1 MAYTVE
7 INEPGTGSRRVQI
20 GAVTHVGREG
30 DGIVVT
36 DKGVSRSHLRLIP
49 SGDSLEVAE
58 LGSTNGTL
66 VNGKRV
72 SGVTELSIGDIIRL
86 GETDIVVVDGP
97 SLAPTPAGASRD
109 LIAANGPA
117 TLDDPLSASGKGAGP
132 LPTPAIRPVLE
143 ELEARET
150 DAAIIRY
157 RPDSAGEKAA
167 PGVVAAVRRA
177 RRRLAGLGSEP
188 WGFRP
193 NVCLVDPFPHPHE
206 PETIVSS
213 GAVVDSVTG
222 EVWMAVTP
230 ESPPESPE
238 RALALLFGAALP
250 AGQELAYLLEGYGLY
265 AAGAPAPDSDLA
277 ALTLPP
283 LSVAEG
289 ELGTAMSL
297 SFVNYLIDQS
307 GEAEFRRFM
316 ASSRPGRINNA
327 AEEVYGASMQLLE
340 QKWRTKLET
349 GAAPIKTSRFLRLAA
364 RYLRPHVRREI
375 EMAVYML
382 FGLVF
387 TVVFPFALR
396 RLIDQAIPSGH
407 FSEVLKLVGFLGV
420 AFLISLL
427 ADLRRTYQAAWVSGS
442 VVRQIRTEM
451 FGRLQELDVAWFT
464 RHQQGD
470 VMSRLFSDVSMVEQG
485 LSQTLRE
492 GLFQLLT
499 LVVSAGV
506 LLTLNPLLGAIVIA
520 GAPLVGIVY
529 RLMSGGAR
537 KRSVAVQER
546 IGSLLSVTIENYL
559 AQPIVK
565 AFGLEA
571 KERARFKRGSDRLF
585 KAEVRLHLFSGL
597 FGLSVN
603 SLVTLLRLVVLAVG
617 GWLILHGRLT
627 VGGLV
632 AFVSLMSQVLS
643 PVTALTGLGQ
653 LVQMA
658 TGALARINE
667 VLHSVPVVSDS
678 PGATTQTRFQDEIRL
693 DDVHF
698 SYTPEAPALNGIS
711 VTIKAGQRVAFVGP
725 TGAGK
730 SSILQLL
737 MRFHDPDQ
745 GTVTMDGIDLRAVNV
760 ASARAQIGTVF
771 QDTFLFDA
779 TLRENIA
786 FGHPGATD
794 ADVRAAAQAAEL
806 DTFIASLPRGYDTPV
821 GERGACLSGG
831 QRQRVAIARALLR
844 DPRILL
850 LDEATSAL
858 DPRTERRIAA
868 TLDRVGEGRTTIAVT
883 HRLTSITG
891 YDQIFVVVSGKI
903 AERGTHAELLA
914 AGGVYAG
921 LWAEQ
926 TGGIIPSPVGFE
938 VVESLRL
945 VPLFAGLADAELRAV
960 ADRMRPVQVATGETL
975 PEGGHLVLVCR
986 GRAAVLV
993 PGLRG
998 KLVPATELTAGDSFG
1013 VAALMGDEGGRILQ
1027 AREPLDLLV
1036 LDNDTI
1042 SGLAALLPPIAA
1054 VLDGKR
1060 RMLAAPAGGHRLVRM
1075 TIGPTPRFST
1085 SIEATSADTGRDRD
1099 GYAVAV
1105 SG

>member
-7 INEPGTGSRRVQI
+7 INEPGTSSRRVDI
-20 GAVTHVGREG
+20 AAITHVGRQG
-30 DGIVVT
+30 NGIIIS
-36 DKGVSRSHLRLIP
+36 DKGVSRSHLNLIP
-49 SGDSLEVAE
+49 SGDALELAD

-66 VNGKRV
+66 VNGAQV
-72 SGVTELSIGDIIRL
+72 SAITPLSIGDIIRL

-97 SLAPTPAGASRD
+97 PDARLPAETSQDSIAASSPATPDTPASATNNRARPSS
-109 LIAANGPA
+109 LPA
-117 TLDDPLSASGKGAGP
+117 RRPILD
-132 LPTPAIRPVLE
+132 

-150 DAAIIRY
+150 DVAIIRY
-157 RPDSAGEKAA
+157 RLHSAGEKAVPA
-167 PGVVAAVRRA
+167 VIAAVRRA

-193 NVCLVDPFPHPHE
+193 HVCLVDPFPHPHE

-213 GAVVDSVTG
+213 GAVVDPLSG

-230 ESPPESPE
+230 ESPPEPLE

-250 AGQELAYLLEGYGLY
+250 AGQELAFLLEGYGLY

-283 LSVAEG
+283 LSAAEG
-289 ELGTAMSL
+289 ELSTAMSL
-297 SFVNYLIDQS
+297 SFVSYLIDQS
-307 GEAEFRRFM
+307 GETEFRRFM
-316 ASSRPGRINNA
+316 ASSQPGRVNNA
-327 AEEVYGASMQLLE
+327 AEEIYGASMQLLE
-340 QKWRTKLET
+340 QRWRTKLET
-349 GAAPIKTSRFLRLAA
+349 GSAPIKTSRFLRLAV

-375 EMAVYML
+375 EMAVYMG
-382 FGLVF
+382 FGLLF

-396 RLIDQAIPSGH
+396 RLIDQAIPSRH
-407 FSEVLKLVGFLGV
+407 FSEVLKLVSFLGV

-451 FGRLQELDVAWFT
+451 FGRLQDLDVAWFT

-492 GLFQLLT
+492 GLFQLLS
-499 LVVSAGV
+499 LVVSAAV

-520 GAPLVGIVY
+520 GAPLVGVVY
-529 RLMSGGAR
+529 RVMSGGAR

-546 IGSLLSVTIENYL
+546 IGSLLSVTIENYM
-559 AQPIVK
+559 AQPVVK

-571 KERARFKRGSDRLF
+571 KERARFKRGSERLF
-585 KAEVRLHLFSGL
+585 KAQVRLNLFSGL
-597 FGLSVN
+597 FGLSIN
-603 SLVTLLRLVVLAVG
+603 SMVTFLRLVVLAMG
-617 GWLILHGRLT
+617 SWLILHHHLT

-632 AFVSLMSQVLS
+632 AFVSLMGQVLT
-643 PVTALTGLGQ
+643 PVTVLTGLGQ

-667 VLHSVPVVSDS
+667 VLNSVSAVSDG
-678 PGATTQTRFQDEIRL
+678 PEATTLARLHGEIRL
-693 DDVHF
+693 DDVQF
-698 SYTPEAPALNGIS
+698 SYTPESPALNGIS
-711 VTIKAGQRVAFVGP
+711 VTIEAGQRVAFVGP

-737 MRFHDPDQ
+737 MRFHDADQ
-745 GTVTMDGIDLRAVNV
+745 GTVTMDGTNVRAVSL
-760 ASARAQIGTVF
+760 ASLRAQIGTVF

-779 TLRENIA
+779 TIGENIA
-786 FGHPGATD
+786 FGLPGATN
-794 ADVRAAAQAAEL
+794 ASIQAAAQAAEL

-844 DPRILL
+844 DPSILL

-891 YDQIFVVVSGKI
+891 YDQIFVVVSGRI
-903 AERGTHAELLA
+903 AEHGNHRELLA

-926 TGGIIPSPVGFE
+926 TGGVIASPSGFQA
-938 VVESLRL
+938 VESLRL
-945 VPLFAGLADAELRAV
+945 VPLFAGLADGELRAV
-960 ADRMRPVQVATGETL
+960 ADRMRPVQMATGETM
-975 PEGGHLVLVCR
+975 PEGGHLVVVCR

-998 KLVPATELTAGDSFG
+998 KLVPSSELVAGDSFG
-1013 VAALMGDEGGRILQ
+1013 VAALMGDEGGRILE

-1036 LDNDTI
+1036 LDNDTLA
-1042 SGLAALLPPIAA
+1042 GLAALLPTIAA
-1054 VLDGKR
+1054 VLDGDR
-1060 RMLAAPAGGHRLVRM
+1060 QPCAPAGGHRLIHM
-1075 TIGPTPRFST
+1075 TIGPPPRSAT
-1085 SIEATSADTGRDRD
+1085 NLEATPGDTGRHSHPMAAAR
-1099 GYAVAV
+1099 
-1105 SG
+1105 